1 MNLKFTLLASLLVI
15 FTSAFSQQS
24 RLDREAYIKLNHAT
38 ASGQAFNV
46 LVRGDISRIR
56 AIVERHNGTFRYSA
70 GNIASVSIDAAALKA
85 LATDPAVLRI
95 EARAGNYQLLND
107 TMLYRNNVVPV
118 HTGQAPLSQSYD
130 GTGVVIGIIDT
141 GIDFTHP
148 DFQDSNGNTRIK
160 YLWDQNLAASA
171 NTPQPYNYGQEWD
184 NLAIDSGAAA
194 AHNDLAHWGH
204 GTHVSGI
211 AAGDGS
217 AVNNFKGVAPNADIV
232 FVALNFNGYSQ
243 GVVDAVDYIFA
254 KAQAMGKP
262 CVINASVGDYY
273 GSHDGL
279 DLEAQ
284 LINNLITAQ
293 SGRAMV
299 AAVGNAGSIPFHL
312 GYQVSSDTSFT
323 WFGYNTSSSSLYF
336 QLWADTADFGNV
348 DFSIGADQPG
358 PNWSFRG
365 NIPFSDIASHLNVYD
380 NDTLYNNGNRIGVV
394 QTYGQLIGGTY
405 SMEFNIIPDSAT
417 YLWRLM
423 TTGSGSFDVWSFD
436 MISSGLPTAAAF
448 PSMTYYKMPDTMQTM
463 VSSFQCLDNVI
474 TVGNYSNRD
483 RHLDYNNNLSI
494 DTTITPGGLFYTSSS
509 GPTRDGRIKPDI
521 AASGAYTIS
530 CAVLSM
536 VPNFIANAPQVLA
549 QGGYHVTGGG
559 SSAASPIVA
568 GIAALYLE
576 ANPNATY
583 SQVKDA
589 ITLCARQDQFTGSNL
604 PNNAWGYGKAD
615 AFQAIAGCTTGMED
629 KNESSSSMLIYPNP
643 GEGDIMIDLSLSPDI
658 QGTITIYNALGKA
671 VRAYEIKDGG
681 SIRIDRK
688 GLEAGVYFCTLS
700 ANERILRTEK
710 LVLL

>member
-1 MNLKFTLLASLLVI
+1 MDLKRILLLPLIAISLSS
-15 FTSAFSQQS
+15 FAQQS
-24 RLDREAYIKLNHAT
+24 KLDREAYLKAND
-38 ASGQAFNV
+38 ASAQQQTMNV
-46 LVRGDISRIR
+46 LVRGDINNIR
-56 AIVERHNGTFRYSA
+56 TIVERSGGNIRYSA
-70 GNIASVSIDAAALKA
+70 GNIASVSVNAGSLKKLAA
-85 LATDPAVLRI
+85 DPSITRI
-95 EARAGNYQLLND
+95 EARPGKYQLLND
-107 TMLYRNNVVPV
+107 TMLSRNNVVPV
-118 HTGQAPLSQSYD
+118 HAGQSPLSQSYD
-130 GTGVVIGIIDT
+130 GTGVVMGIIDT

-160 YLWDQNLAASA
+160 HLWDQKLAAAS

-194 AHNDLAHWGH
+194 AHNDLAYWGH
-204 GTHVSGI
+204 GTHVTGI

-217 AVNNFKGVAPNADIV
+217 AVNNFKGVAPGADIV
-232 FVALNFNGYSQ
+232 FVALDFNAIGPNIA
-243 GVVDAVDYIFA
+243 DAVDYIYA

-279 DLEAQ
+279 DLESQ
-284 LINNLITAQ
+284 MINNLVTAQ
-293 SGRAMV
+293 NGRSMV

-323 WFGYNTSSSSLYF
+323 WLEHNPSSASLYF
-336 QLWADTADFGNV
+336 QLWADTADFNNV

-365 NIPFSDIASHLNVYD
+365 NIPFSGITPHLN
-380 NDTLYNNGNRIGVV
+380 NFLSDTIYNNGNRIAVV
-394 QTYGQLIGGTY
+394 QTYGELIGGVY
-405 SMEFNIIPDSAT
+405 SMEFNIIPDSTA

-423 TTGSGSFDVWSFD
+423 TTGAGQFDLCNISLV
-436 MISSGLPTAAAF
+436 SSGLPSSAVF
-448 PSMTYYKMPDTMQTM
+448 SDMIDYRMPDTMKTM
-463 VSSFQCLDNVI
+463 VSGFQCLDNII

-483 RHLDYNNNLSI
+483 RHLDYNNNLNI
-494 DTTITPGGLFYTSSS
+494 DTTITPGALFYTSSS

-568 GIAALYLE
+568 GIAALYLQ

-583 SQVKDA
+583 AQVRDA
-589 ITLCARQDQFTGSNL
+589 ITSCARQDQFTGTNL

-615 AFQAIAGCTTGMED
+615 AFQAIIGCTTGPAEIAYD
-629 KNESSSSMLIYPNP
+629 ASSLLLYPNP
-643 GEGDIMIDLSLSPDI
+643 AEGDVMIDLVLPANTK
-658 QGTITIYNALGKA
+658 GKITIYNAVGKA
-671 VRAYEIKDGG
+671 VRTVELNGSG
-681 SIRIDRK
+681 SIRLNRK
-688 GLEAGVYFCTLS
+688 ELGAGVYFCTLS
-700 ANERILRTEK
+700 SEGRILRTEK
-710 LVLL
+710 MVIL

>member
-1 MNLKFTLLASLLVI
+1 MNRKLTLLLSFLAI
-15 FTSAFSQQS
+15 YTSVLAQQS
-24 RLDREAYIKLNHAT
+24 RLDREAYIKLHAPER
-38 ASGQAFNV
+38 SQSFNA
-46 LVRGDISRIR
+46 LVKGDISRIR
-56 AIVERHNGTFRYSA
+56 LIVKQNGGTFRFSS
-70 GNIASVSIDAAALKA
+70 GNIASVNIDPSILKA
-85 LATDPAVLRI
+85 LATDPSVQRI
-95 EARAGNYQLLND
+95 EAHTGKYQPLND

-118 HTGQAPLSQSYD
+118 HAGQAPLPQSYD
-130 GTGVVIGIIDT
+130 GTGVVIGLIDT

-148 DFQDSNGNTRIK
+148 DFQDSNGNSRIK
-160 YLWDQNLAASA
+160 YLWDQNLSTAA

-194 AHNDLAHWGH
+194 AHNDLANWGH
-204 GTHVSGI
+204 GTHVTGI

-217 AVNNFKGVAPNADIV
+217 AVNHYKGVAPGADIIV
-232 FVALNFNGYSQ
+232 VALNFNGYSQ
-243 GVVDAVDYIFA
+243 GVVDAVDYIFS

-284 LINNLITAQ
+284 LINNLVTAQ
-293 SGRAMV
+293 NGRAMV

-312 GYQVSSDTSFT
+312 GYQVNSDTSFT
-323 WFGYNTSSSSLYF
+323 WFSYNTSGPSLYI
-336 QLWADTADFGNV
+336 QLWADTANLNNV
-348 DFSIGADQPG
+348 SFSIGADQPG

-365 NIPFSDIASHLNVYD
+365 NVPFSTVASHLNVYV
-380 NDTLYNNGNRIGVV
+380 NDTLYNNGNRIGIV

-405 SMEFNIIPDSAT
+405 SMEFNIIPDSTT

-423 TTGSGSFDVWSFD
+423 TTGNGSFDVWNFD
-436 MISSGLPTAAAF
+436 VVSSGLPTASAF
-448 PSMTYYKMPDTMQTM
+448 PGIAYYKMPDTMQTM

-483 RHLDYNNNLSI
+483 RHLDYNNNLNI
-494 DTTITPGGLFYTSSS
+494 DTTITPGALFYTSSS

-568 GIAALYLE
+568 GIAALYLQ

-583 SQVKDA
+583 SQVKNA
-589 ITLCARQDQFTGSNL
+589 IISCARQDQFTGSNL

-615 AFQAIAGCTTGMED
+615 AFQALVGCTTGT
-629 KNESSSSMLIYPNP
+629 NESSINPSLLIYPNP
-643 GEGDIMIDLSLSPDI
+643 SEGDIIIDLSMTSNE
-658 QGTITIYNALGKA
+658 GTITLYNALGQA
-671 VRAYEIKDGG
+671 IRIYEITNSN

-688 GLEAGVYFCTLS
+688 ELDAGLYFCTFS
-700 ANERILRTEK
+700 VNGRILRTEK